1 MISKDTFFSKKRTI
15 NFRGTLFDLSSPL
28 VMGIVNITPDSF
40 YIESRTTSEAEI
52 LSKCEL
58 MVSEGVDIIDI
69 GAYSSRPGAE
79 DISED
84 EELARLIP
92 ALGCIRRNYP
102 DIILSVDTFRSEVA
116 RRVIQEF
123 NVQMINDI
131 SAGESDEHM
140 YITVAKNNAAYV
152 MMHMKGNPRTMQQNT
167 DYANMV
173 KDMMRYFTA
182 RIILAKSEGI
192 TDIILDPGFGF
203 GKTMEQNY
211 ELLNR
216 LDEFRI
222 FELPILAGLSRKS
235 MIHNLLGAD
244 PHTALAGT
252 ITANTLALL
261 NGADILRV
269 HDVKEAKDSIKIVKA
284 FKNSYI

>member
-1 MISKDTFFSKKRTI
+1 
-15 NFRGTLFDLSSPL
+15 
-28 VMGIVNITPDSF
+28 MGIVNITPDSF
-40 YIESRTTSEAEI
+40 YKVSRTTSEAEI
-52 LSKCEL
+52 LSRCEL
-58 MVSEGVDIIDI
+58 MVSEGVDIIDL

-92 ALGCIRRNYP
+92 ALECIRRKYP
-102 DIILSVDTFRSEVA
+102 DILLSVDTFRSEVA

-131 SAGESDEHM
+131 SAGESDEQM
-140 YITVAKNNAAYV
+140 CATVAKNNVAYV
-152 MMHMKGNPRTMQQNT
+152 LMHMKGNPRTMQQNT
-167 DYANMV
+167 GYANMV
-173 KDMMRYFTA
+173 QDMIRYFTA

-192 TDIILDPGFGF
+192 TDIIIDPGFGF

-211 ELLNR
+211 ELLYR

-235 MIHNLLGAD
+235 MIYNLLGTD
-244 PHTALAGT
+244 PYAALAGT
-252 ITANTLALL
+252 VAANTLALL

-269 HDVKEAKDSIKIVKA
+269 HDVKEAKDAIKIVKA

>member
-1 MISKDTFFSKKRTI
+1 MIFKDTFFSKKRTI

-40 YIESRTTSEAEI
+40 YKESRTTTEDEI
-52 LSKCEL
+52 LSRCEL
-58 MVSEGVDIIDI
+58 MVSEGVNIIDV

-84 EELARLIP
+84 EELARIIP
-92 ALGCIRRNYP
+92 ALVRIRGKFP

-116 RRVIQEF
+116 RRVIQDF

-131 SAGESDEHM
+131 SAGQSDEKM
-140 YITVAKNNAAYV
+140 YTTIAKNNAAYI
-152 MMHMKGNPRTMQQNT
+152 MMHIKGNPKTMQQNT
-167 DYANMV
+167 GYTNMI
-173 KDMMRYFTA
+173 KDMIQYFTT

-192 TDIILDPGFGF
+192 TDMIIDPGFGF
-203 GKTMEQNY
+203 GKSLEQNY

-216 LDEFRI
+216 MDEFRI

-235 MIHNLLGAD
+235 MIYNLLGTD
-244 PHTALAGT
+244 PQAALAGT
-252 ITANTLALL
+252 IAANTIALL
-261 NGADILRV
+261 KGTDILRV
-269 HDVKEAKDSIKIVKA
+269 HDVKETVDTIKIVKA
-284 FKNSYI
+284 YKNSYI